1 MAGVFKI
8 ASQVDIVSPEIKL
21 RPSSEVMQL
30 ARLGS
35 SFQTRISFMRQ
46 LIRRMNCEGWRIR
59 REQFALNDE
68 GYGKALYIVST
79 PKRSYSLVCFSHYL
93 EPKRR
98 TDRVIAE
105 AWDAT
110 FSLFDG
116 EPHGSDI
123 SRLENQTPRQE
134 AGRFQAS
141 ELVMSRANK
150 SLRLFDRVV
159 NSLAFGTQPDTD
171 AINEIGYL
179 MRTTAV
185 YANGKFGMADRTRY
199 ADRPEL
205 APPYQAEMLA
215 VYMIRRFSLDL
226 VEHVARCK
234 NPSRYVPLDRRLKR
248 HIGIGNATGLG
259 MAPFLVSHPMLIHN
273 WFHARE
279 TALAKIRSLEAPAS
293 DQLKH
298 FRKLIKQAALHIA
311 EWKIEDEKH
320 RARITALTNGLQLLT
335 EWTGKGSKIF
345 EAPRPWDVLYK
356 TAVGAVCIE
365 AQELLVSLILEPY
378 PEHTDELGD
387 TLHVDREMAFEPKI
401 SVAEFCA
408 IVDQYYSWALDV
420 DFNDPQQSKYFWYYS
435 NEKIEPRRGV
445 RHEEAG
451 AEKEM
456 QIAIARDVQSLRE
469 TLESANSK
477 EIMAVFLLRHP
488 ELRHTVKRV
497 MIGAQHEYSEIQ
509 DNIIADTCRPIDIL
523 RCKLAFFGATK
534 FDPKS
539 DLWTRVTMYQGA
551 PLDDELD
558 RDDTDNWG
566 FPVKPVSKLCKS
578 R

>member
-1 MAGVFKI
+1 MAGDFKI
-8 ASQVDIVSPEIKL
+8 TGQVDTVSPEINL
-21 RPSSEVMQL
+21 RPPSEVMQL
-30 ARLGS
+30 ARLGL

-59 REQFALNDE
+59 QEQFALDDD
-68 GYGKALYIVST
+68 GYGQALYIVST
-79 PKRSYSLVCFSHYL
+79 PTRDYSLVCFSHYL
-93 EPKRR
+93 EPTRR

-116 EPHGSDI
+116 EPGSSDI

-159 NSLAFGTQPDTD
+159 NSLAFGTQPDVD
-171 AINEIGYL
+171 AINDIGYL

-185 YANGKFGMADRTRY
+185 YANGKFGMADRARY

-226 VEHVARCK
+226 VEHVARRK
-234 NPSRYVPLDRRLKR
+234 NPNRYVPLDRHLKR

-259 MAPFLVSHPMLIHN
+259 MAPFLVSHPTLIHK

-293 DQLKH
+293 NQLKH
-298 FRKLIKQAALHIA
+298 FQKLIKQAAVHVA

-320 RARITALTNGLQLLT
+320 RARVAALKNDLQLLT
-335 EWTGKGSKIF
+335 EWTSKESKF
-345 EAPRPWDVLYK
+345 QEARRPWDALY
-356 TAVGAVCIE
+356 TMAEGTVCIE

-378 PEHTDELGD
+378 PEHTDKLGNS
-387 TLHVDREMAFEPKI
+387 LHVDREMAFDPKM

-420 DFNDPQQSKYFWYYS
+420 DFSNPRQSKYFWYYS
-435 NEKIEPRRGV
+435 DEKIEPRRGV
-445 RHEEAG
+445 RREEAG
-451 AEKEM
+451 VEKEM
-456 QIAIARDVQSLRE
+456 QIAIARDVQSLRDALKTAKYTE
-469 TLESANSK
+469 N
-477 EIMAVFLLRHP
+477 MAIFLLRSP
-488 ELRHTVKRV
+488 ELRHIVKRV
-497 MIGAQHEYSEIQ
+497 LIGAQNEYSEIQ

-566 FPVKPVSKLCKS
+566 FPVKPVGKLCKS
-578 R
+578 H